1 MIHIAEHIL
10 ADSTPTKLGE
20 IGGEGLGPMG
30 NIIGK
35 LGSAGDASGGVTA
48 LKSVTTVISSII
60 GLLTVIAGIWF
71 IFMFLIG
78 GYTWMTSMGDKH
90 KLQEARDRIVNALI
104 GLVIIVAGWGVLA
117 MVGQFFGWDILISSP
132 ADIISKIQFAR

>member
-1 MIHIAEHIL
+1 MNIIQHIVAAE
-10 ADSTPTKLGE
+10 STGTPLGN

-30 NIIGK
+30 NIINN
-35 LGSAGDASGGVTA
+35 LGAPGEEAGGVVA
-48 LKSVTTVISSII
+48 LKSITNVISGMI
-60 GLLTVIAGIWF
+60 GLMTVLAGMWF

-104 GLVIIVAGWGVLA
+104 GLVIIVAGWGILA
-117 MVGQFFGWDILISSP
+117 LAGQFFGWDITISNP
-132 ADIISKIQFAR
+132 ATIIGQIKFK